1 VPTSFFDR
9 ELDAFFESLLR
20 HNRERLLEEPPAGVL
35 DLCSNDYLKL
45 SQHPRILAALKEGID
60 RFGAGSTASRLVRG
74 HRNIFAELEKRA
86 AEWLSGEA
94 ALYFANGYA
103 ANVGVLA
110 AVCDSSYAA
119 FIDRLAHASLV
130 DGVRLSGADKIYFK
144 HNDTDHLRSLL
155 EKSSARKKIII
166 SESVFSMDG
175 DVAPL
180 DEIMRLAATFDAL
193 VYIDDAHA
201 TGLYGENGEGLA
213 PRSADFRL
221 ATLGKALGL
230 EGAVVVTSSRAR
242 RYLLHTAR
250 TFVFSTAPLP
260 AIAHAGLVAI
270 DLVKTLREER
280 RTIYTNAQLLR
291 EGLLRLGYRIGSS
304 QTHIVPLLCSSEQHA
319 LTLSE
324 RLLRRGFHAKA
335 IRPPTVKESRI
346 RFSLNAG
353 VTAEDVVRLLEA
365 LKEV

>member
-1 VPTSFFDR
+1 MPAGFFEHD
-9 ELDAFFESLLR
+9 LDAYFALLLR
-20 HNRERLLEEPPAGVL
+20 HNRERVLEEPPAGVL

-45 SQHPRILAALKEGID
+45 SQHPQILAALKEGVD
-60 RFGAGSTASRLVRG
+60 RFGAGSTGSRLVRG
-74 HRNIFAELEKRA
+74 HRNIFAELENRA
-86 AEWLSGEA
+86 AKWLGGEA

-110 AVCDSSYAA
+110 SICDSSYAA

-130 DGVRLSGADKIYFK
+130 DGVRLSGAQKIYFR
-144 HNDTDHLRSLL
+144 HNDIEQLKYLL
-155 EKSSARKKIII
+155 KKSNARRKIII
-166 SESVFSMDG
+166 TESIFSMDG
-175 DVAPL
+175 DIAAL
-180 DEIMRLAATFDAL
+180 DEIMRLASAFDAL

-201 TGLYGENGEGLA
+201 TGLFGENGEGLA

-230 EGAVVVTSSRAR
+230 EGAVVVTSARVR
-242 RYLLHTAR
+242 RYLLHKAR
-250 TFVFSTAPLP
+250 PFVFSTAPLP
-260 AIAHAGLVAI
+260 AIAHAAIVAI
-270 DLVKTLREER
+270 DLVKTMREER
-280 RTIYTNAQLLR
+280 RAIFANAQLFC
-291 EGLLRLGYRIGSS
+291 EGLLRLGYRIGSAR
-304 QTHIVPLLCSSEQHA
+304 THIVPLLCSSEQHA

-365 LKEV
+365 LREV

>member
-1 VPTSFFDR
+1 VPTGFFDR
-9 ELDAFFESLLR
+9 DLDTFFELLLR
-20 HNRERLLEEPPAGVL
+20 HNRERVLEEPPAGVL

-45 SQHPRILAALKEGID
+45 SQHPQILAALKEGID
-60 RFGAGSTASRLVRG
+60 RFGAGSTGSRLVRG
-74 HRNIFAELEKRA
+74 HRNIFAELENRA
-86 AEWLSGEA
+86 AKWLGGEA

-103 ANVGVLA
+103 ANVGVLS
-110 AVCDSSYAA
+110 AVCDATYAA

-175 DVAPL
+175 DLAPVEQL
-180 DEIMRLAATFDAL
+180 QLLAQEFDAL
-193 VYIDDAHA
+193 LYLDDAHA
-201 TGLYGENGEGLA
+201 TGLFGQKGQGLA
-213 PRSADFRL
+213 PVSADFRL
-221 ATLGKALGL
+221 ATFGKALGL
-230 EGAVVVTSSRAR
+230 EGAVVVTSARVR
-242 RYLLHTAR
+242 RYLLHNAR

-270 DLVKTLREER
+270 DLVKTLRGER
-280 RTIYTNAQLLR
+280 SAIFANAQLLC
-291 EGLLRLGYRIGSS
+291 EGLLRLDYRIGSS
-304 QTHIVPLLCSSEQHA
+304 RTHIVPLLCSSEQHA

-353 VTAEDVVRLLEA
+353 VTTEDIVRLLAA
-365 LKEV
+365 LAEV